1 MPDRA
6 PDHGQS
12 SIDAVVEAAEG
23 AAYTRHPMSSRTP
36 RRSRRPTSKSAPAV
50 PAAVSQAA
58 EMVINVTPPAAARRT
73 ATGLLLR
80 FISCGVL
87 ALSFGA
93 IWRFTLAPA
102 VIGPASAFAGIF
114 FLLLGFI
121 AGGITWYLRDAR
133 RRSVNPESVSDER
146 LVFSFIVFAV
156 MPFAVL
162 LLVGLVWL
170 VALLIGA
177 S

>member
-1 MPDRA
+1 
-6 PDHGQS
+6 
-12 SIDAVVEAAEG
+12 
-23 AAYTRHPMSSRTP
+23 
-36 RRSRRPTSKSAPAV
+36 
-50 PAAVSQAA
+50 
-58 EMVINVTPPAAARRT
+58 MVIAATPPAAARRT
-73 ATGLLLR
+73 VTGLLLR
-80 FISCGVL
+80 FISCGLL

-93 IWRFTLAPA
+93 LWRLTLAPP

-121 AGGITWYLRDAR
+121 AGGVLWYLRDATAR
-133 RRSVNPESVSDER
+133 TRHPEAVSDER

-156 MPFAVL
+156 MPLAVL

-170 VALLIGA
+170 LAALIGA

>member
-1 MPDRA
+1 MP
-6 PDHGQS
+6 PV
-12 SIDAVVEAAEG
+12 AVTEAAEL
-23 AAYTRHPMSSRTP
+23 
-36 RRSRRPTSKSAPAV
+36 
-50 PAAVSQAA
+50 
-58 EMVINVTPPAAARRT
+58 VINATPSAASRRT

-80 FISCGVL
+80 FISCGLL
-87 ALSFGA
+87 ALSFGVT
-93 IWRFTLAPA
+93 WRFTLAPA

-121 AGGITWYLRDAR
+121 AGGMAWYLRDAAR
-133 RRSVNPESVSDER
+133 RRNDPESVSDER
-146 LVFSFIVFAV
+146 LVFSFVVFAA

-162 LLVGLVWL
+162 VLVGLVWL

>member
-1 MPDRA
+1 
-6 PDHGQS
+6 
-12 SIDAVVEAAEG
+12 
-23 AAYTRHPMSSRTP
+23 
-36 RRSRRPTSKSAPAV
+36 
-50 PAAVSQAA
+50 VSQAA
-58 EMVINVTPPAAARRT
+58 ELVINATPPAAARRT

-80 FISCGVL
+80 FISCGLL

-121 AGGITWYLRDAR
+121 AGGVTWYLRDAR
-133 RRSVNPESVSDER
+133 RRSADPDSVSDER

-162 LLVGLVWL
+162 VLVGVVWL
-170 VALLIGA
+170 LAFLIGA

>member
-1 MPDRA
+1 
-6 PDHGQS
+6 
-12 SIDAVVEAAEG
+12 
-23 AAYTRHPMSSRTP
+23 
-36 RRSRRPTSKSAPAV
+36 
-50 PAAVSQAA
+50 
-58 EMVINVTPPAAARRT
+58 MVINATPSAAARRT

-80 FISCGVL
+80 FVSCGVL
-87 ALSFGA
+87 ALSFGVL
-93 IWRFTLAPA
+93 WRFTLAPA

-121 AGGITWYLRDAR
+121 AGGIAWYLRDAGR
-133 RRSVNPESVSDER
+133 RRADPDSVSDER
-146 LVFSFIVFAV
+146 LVFSFVVFAV

>member
-1 MPDRA
+1 
-6 PDHGQS
+6 
-12 SIDAVVEAAEG
+12 
-23 AAYTRHPMSSRTP
+23 MSSRTP
-36 RRSRRPTSKSAPAV
+36 RRSRRPAAPSTPPL
-50 PAAVSQAA
+50 PAALAEAA
-58 EMVINVTPPAAARRT
+58 EIVINATPPAAARRT

-133 RRSVNPESVSDER
+133 RRSVDPDSVSDER

>member
-1 MPDRA
+1 
-6 PDHGQS
+6 
-12 SIDAVVEAAEG
+12 
-23 AAYTRHPMSSRTP
+23 MSSRTP
-36 RRSRRPTSKSAPAV
+36 RRSRRPAASSTPAV
-50 PAAVSQAA
+50 PAALAEAA
-58 EMVINVTPPAAARRT
+58 DIVINATPPAAARRT

-121 AGGITWYLRDAR
+121 GGGVTWYLRDAR
-133 RRSVNPESVSDER
+133 RRRLDPDSVSDER

>member
-1 MPDRA
+1 
-6 PDHGQS
+6 
-12 SIDAVVEAAEG
+12 VV
-23 AAYTRHPMSSRTP
+23 
-36 RRSRRPTSKSAPAV
+36 
-50 PAAVSQAA
+50 QAA
-58 EMVINVTPPAAARRT
+58 ELVINATPPAAARRT

-93 IWRFTLAPA
+93 IWRLTLAPA

-121 AGGITWYLRDAR
+121 AGGIIWYLRDAR
-133 RRSVNPESVSDER
+133 RRSSDPGSVSDER

-162 LLVGLVWL
+162 LLVGMVWL
-170 VALLIGA
+170 IALLIGA
-177 S
+177 P